1 MSATALHGDKAATLS
16 KDLGVGITSDN
27 RKGVAGADIVLLC
40 VKPHV
45 IREVLEEI
53 RPDVL
58 PTRPVAWY
66 SIVALAETEIVLQN
80 CFTHRAATG
89 ISPADVF
96 GG

>member
-1 MSATALHGDKAATLS
+1 MSATALHGDKAATPS
-16 KDLGVGITSDN
+16 KDLGVGVTSDN

-40 VKPHV
+40 VKPQV

-53 RPDVL
+53 RPHVL

-66 SIVALAETEIVLQN
+66 SIVALAGTEIMLQN
-80 CFTHRAATG
+80 FFTHRAATG
-89 ISPADVF
+89 ISPADLF

>member
-16 KDLGVGITSDN
+16 KDLGVGVTSDN

-40 VKPHV
+40 VKPQV

-58 PTRPVAWY
+58 PTRPVACY
-66 SIVALAETEIVLQN
+66 SIVALAGTEIVLQN
-80 CFTHRAATG
+80 FLLSRAATG